1 MKKIIST
8 LEDDMSKIFCGG
20 AFCFDYRKNG
30 YEIMAAK
37 DYRARL
43 LDYVE
48 LLLCLR
54 IQTE

>member
-1 MKKIIST
+1 
-8 LEDDMSKIFCGG
+8 MSKIFCGG